1 MLGNHIKHLKIYST
15 MTTIY
20 SVDRDTTEK
29 ADAK

>member
-15 MTTIY
+15 IY
-20 SVDRDTTEK
+20 SVDRDTTKK